1 MPDRLSRVVAA
12 LDFRN
17 GGDALRFVK
26 LAGEELLWCKV
37 GMQLF
42 TREGPLIIEELKRLN
57 KKVFLDLKFHDIPN
71 TVAGAV
77 RSAVSHGVDMLTV
90 HASGGA
96 DMLKAAVSESK
107 ERGTKIV
114 AVTVL
119 TSLTEAD
126 LGFFGP
132 VGSVSSLV
140 LRLTELSL
148 QSGADGIV
156 CSPLEV
162 ALLKKKFGS
171 GFIAVTP
178 GVRLPGDDAADQKR
192 VTTPEEAFDA
202 GADFIVMGRSLT
214 GADDPRKRLLSIF
227 GPAGNFKA

>member
-12 LDFRN
+12 LDFQN
-17 GGDALRFVK
+17 GGDAMRFVR
-26 LAGEELLWCKV
+26 LAGEELQWCKV

-42 TREGPLIIEELKRLN
+42 TREGPPIIEELKKLN
-57 KKVFLDLKFHDIPN
+57 KRVLLDLKFHDIPN

-96 DMLKAAVSESK
+96 DMLKSAVFESK
-107 ERGTKIV
+107 GRGTKIV

-132 VGSVSSLV
+132 VGPVSSLV
-140 LRLTELSL
+140 ERLTELAL

-162 ALLKKKFGS
+162 ALLKQKFGS

-214 GADDPRKRLLSIF
+214 AANDPRKRLLEIS
-227 GPAGNFKA
+227 GPTGNFKA